1 MRYQSYESPITLLD
15 ILSSIFRYKWR
26 AILVS
31 VLMFVLV
38 IAGIILYPKRYQS
51 EAKLFVRLG
60 RGSASMDP
68 ATVGQTIA
76 IQESRETEMNSI
88 IDLLESRTLAQR
100 VVDDIGS
107 ERILRKYAWLERN
120 LEAVSDTI
128 SGLTGPFVSQVDGET
143 NMPEIRP
150 APASDALG
158 LDASSDG
165 EASSE
170 QVTGPGQVAA
180 DSEVE
185 AETMAQ
191 PADAVDFD
199 AEMRKRYELAINEV
213 GENLRI
219 ESPKRSTTISVEYR
233 AREPR
238 LAQLVVESVIR
249 NYRNM
254 HIAAYQSQGALE
266 FFDNQFDQQ
275 QELVAASED
284 ELRQTKNEN
293 DIVTVRGKQEELQT
307 ALTDVR
313 KMQIATDAELDAML
327 ARVSELKASMQNL
340 KGEIVSQRTSGI
352 ASNASDSMRNR
363 LYELEIQEKE
373 LASKYVSTDPRLQ
386 RVREQLRDA
395 RQIASEQPKERE
407 QSVLA
412 INPVRQKL
420 ENEALTAQ
428 SSVAALRAKQAAL
441 EKQRDGLLSQLASL
455 NQLEVDSQ
463 DLERQITVA
472 RDNYMRYASKLEESR
487 INAALDENAL
497 SNVSVVGAPTIR
509 YRHVSPRR
517 SLLALVGAC
526 FSVVCGAMVAI
537 LSDYGRNARELSV
550 IRRAERE
557 AYLRRLQDSRDILE
571 HPEALESRQQRLG
584 TAHTETAP
592 TEPRLDE
599 RAADTPDNSSD
610 DDQDGADA
618 LLKAK

>member
-1 MRYQSYESPITLLD
+1 MRYQSYESPVTLLD

-31 VLMFVLV
+31 ALMFVLV

-68 ATVGQTIA
+68 ATIGQTIA

-107 ERILRKYAWLERN
+107 ERILRKYAWVERN
-120 LEAVSDTI
+120 LDAVMDTV
-128 SGLTGPFVSQVDGET
+128 SGLTSPFVSQVDGEA
-143 NMPEIRP
+143 NMPEITPELGR
-150 APASDALG
+150 DADTDTG
-158 LDASSDG
+158 
-165 EASSE
+165 SSE
-170 QVTGPGQVAA
+170 AATESEAA
-180 DSEVE
+180 DSE
-185 AETMAQ
+185 ALSQ
-191 PADAVDFD
+191 PADAPDFD
-199 AEMRKRYELAINEV
+199 ADMRKRYELAIKEV
-213 GENLRI
+213 GSNLRI

-238 LAQLVVESVIR
+238 LAQLIVESVIR
-249 NYRNM
+249 NYRDM

-266 FFDNQFDQQ
+266 FFDQQFDQQ
-275 QELVAASED
+275 QELVTASED
-284 ELRQTKNEN
+284 QLRQTKNEN
-293 DIVTVRGKQEELQT
+293 DIVTVRGKQDELQT

-313 KMQIATDAELDAML
+313 KMQIETDADLDAML
-327 ARVSELKASMQNL
+327 ARVNELKASMRGL
-340 KGEIVSQRTSGI
+340 KGEIVSERTSGI

-395 RQIASEQPKERE
+395 RQIASQQPKERE

-420 ENEALTAQ
+420 ENELLTAQ
-428 SSVAALRAKQAAL
+428 SSVAALRAKQDAL
-441 EKQRDGLLSQLASL
+441 KKQRDGLLSQLDSL

-472 RDNYMRYASKLEESR
+472 RDNYMRYANKLEESR

-497 SNVSVVGAPTIR
+497 SNVSVVGEPTIR

-526 FSVVCGAMVAI
+526 FSVLCGAMVALI
-537 LSDYGRNARELSV
+537 SDYGRNARELSV
-550 IRRAERE
+550 IRKAERE

-571 HPEALESRQQRLG
+571 HPEALESRQRRL
-584 TAHTETAP
+584 ETVRSEAGSGDAVVDRP
-592 TEPRLDE
+592 AEASPN
-599 RAADTPDNSSD
+599 NSSSED
-610 DDQDGADA
+610 SDGADA
-618 LLKAK
+618 LRKAK